1 MLVFTFLATVKSYNL
16 PVLTWLMSIFTKISF
31 LQDQGIVKNLNLSSE
46 QFSTLLKFLN
56 FAKIHILQDRGGQ
69 KS

>member
-1 MLVFTFLATVKSYNL
+1 
-16 PVLTWLMSIFTKISF
+16 MSIFTKISF